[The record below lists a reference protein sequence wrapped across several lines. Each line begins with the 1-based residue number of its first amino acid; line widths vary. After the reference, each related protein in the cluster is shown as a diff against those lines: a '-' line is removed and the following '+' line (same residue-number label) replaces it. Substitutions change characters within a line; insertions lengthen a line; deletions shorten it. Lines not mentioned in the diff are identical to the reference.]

1 MPSWTA
7 TLAQTFVSED
17 LASFVVALKV
27 SLALMQQNQEE
38 VGSHGGADCQ
48 ASPLH

>member
-1 MPSWTA
+1 MPSWTV

-17 LASFVVALKV
+17 LASFVAALKV
-27 SLALMQQNQEE
+27 SLAVMQQNQEE
-38 VGSHGGADCQ
+38 AGSRGGADCQ